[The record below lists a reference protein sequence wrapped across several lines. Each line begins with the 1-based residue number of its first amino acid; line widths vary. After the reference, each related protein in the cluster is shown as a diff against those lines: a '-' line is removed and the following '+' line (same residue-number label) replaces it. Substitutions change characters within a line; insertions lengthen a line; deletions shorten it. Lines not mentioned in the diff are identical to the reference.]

1 MRPYGNQI
9 VCEFINCRADL
20 NDEKALSEMVRVGIN
35 KCRLGFIKV
44 VHHKFTP
51 IGVTI
56 IAIISESH
64 VAVHT
69 FPEAKHAS
77 IDIYTCSKTPEPTN
91 ALLEYFKSVLK
102 PSSTRVIRIKRGDEL
117 EINDTNWMIS
127 YGSIGTETRYHIKDR
142 IFSGHSKYQ
151 KIDIILNDSFG
162 KMLFLDDDVQIAE
175 IGDDEYNDA
184 LVSPIVEKKLLN
196 KVAILGGGDGG
207 VAKELLKYNAKD
219 IYLIDIDEMVVTAC
233 KEHLPSI
240 CGNAF
245 EDKRVNVIIDDANN
259 FLEKY
264 QGFDAIIYDL
274 TLHPEWLTVKDR
286 NKFLRDIF
294 AKIAKNLNKDG
305 IVSIQCCDVYDVETI
320 NMLKDILRRNFK
332 KINFVPVFIRPFCVE
347 WMFANATKK

>member
-9 VCEFINCRADL
+9 ISEFLNCRFDL
-20 NDEKALSEMVRVGIN
+20 NDEKSITEMVRSGIN
-35 KCRLGFIKV
+35 QCRLGLIKV
-44 VHHKFTP
+44 VNHRFTP
-51 IGVTI
+51 IGVTVV
-56 IAIISESH
+56 AIISESH

-91 ALLEYFKSVLK
+91 ALLEYFKNILK
-102 PSSTRVIRIKRGDEL
+102 PQSTRTIRVKRGDEL

-151 KIDIILNDSFG
+151 KIDIIQNDSFG
-162 KMLFLDDDVQIAE
+162 RMLFLDDDVQIAE

-184 LVSPIVEKKLLN
+184 LVNPIAEKGLLG

-207 VAKELLKYNAKD
+207 VARELLKRGAKD
-219 IYLIDIDEMVVTAC
+219 IYLIDIDEMVISAC

-240 CGNAF
+240 CGDVF
-245 EDKRVNVIIDDANN
+245 ENKKVKVFIEDANK

-264 QGFDAIIYDL
+264 EGFDAIIYDL
-274 TLHPEWLTVKDR
+274 TLHPEWLTLNDR
-286 NKFLRDIF
+286 EKFLIDIF
-294 AKIAKNLNKDG
+294 AKIARNLNREG
-305 IVSIQCCDVYDVETI
+305 MVSIQCCDIYDTQTI
-320 NMLKDILRRNFK
+320 ELLKGLLKKNFK
-332 KINFVPVFIRPFCVE
+332 RISFTPVYIRPFCVE
-347 WMFANATKK
+347 WMFVNAVKK

>member
-9 VCEFINCRADL
+9 VCEFINCKYDL
-20 NDEKALSEMVRVGIN
+20 NDEKGISEMVRTGIN
-35 KCRLGFIKV
+35 RCRLGLIKV
-44 VHHKFTP
+44 VSHKFTP
-51 IGVTI
+51 IGITV

-102 PSSTRVIRIKRGDEL
+102 PSSTRTIRVKRGDEL

-127 YGSIGTETRYHIKDR
+127 YGSIGTEIRYHIVDR

-162 KMLFLDDDVQIAE
+162 RMLFLDDDVQIAE
-175 IGDDEYNDA
+175 VGDDEYNDA
-184 LVSPIVEKKLLN
+184 LVRPIADKGLLN

-207 VAKELLKYNAKD
+207 VAKELLKRGAKD
-219 IYLIDIDEMVVTAC
+219 IYLIDIDEMVVAAC

-240 CGNAF
+240 CGDAF
-245 EDKRVNVIIDDANN
+245 NNKKVKVIIDDANR
-259 FLEKY
+259 FLDKNI
-264 QGFDAIIYDL
+264 GFDAIIYDL
-274 TLHPEWLTVKDR
+274 TLHPEWLTFKDR
-286 NKFLRDIF
+286 DKFLREIF
-294 AKIAKNLNKDG
+294 AKVAKNLKKG
-305 IVSIQCCDVYDVETI
+305 GVVSIQCCDVYDTETI
-320 NMLKDILRRNFK
+320 NMLKGLLKRAFKDIKFT
-332 KINFVPVFIRPFCVE
+332 PVFIKPFCVE
-347 WMFANATKK
+347 WVFASAIKR